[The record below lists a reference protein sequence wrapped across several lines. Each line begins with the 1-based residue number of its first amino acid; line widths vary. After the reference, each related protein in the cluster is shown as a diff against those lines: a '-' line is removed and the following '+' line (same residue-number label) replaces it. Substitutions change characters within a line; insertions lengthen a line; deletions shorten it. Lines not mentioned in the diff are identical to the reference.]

1 MNNIYQI
8 RTGQK
13 YSFMI
18 HGRFYIKTRKYRV
31 YSVAINISL
40 LNNSYAIYYGNLLKD
55 LIKWNMGNYSL
66 EHNLLQAY
74 LTSSE
79 NTHFELQIMSNLSW
93 PLIIIVIIL
102 QPK

>member
-1 MNNIYQI
+1 
-8 RTGQK
+8 
-13 YSFMI
+13 MI
-18 HGRFYIKTRKYRV
+18 HGRFYIKTRKYSV

-55 LIKWNMGNYSL
+55 LIKWNMENYSL